1 MQAHLYF
8 RISIGNGRCYS
19 NGSAFICDLVF
30 LLHSSVFNFYFS
42 VQLVFILYL
51 LDVFYASG
59 TLISI
64 YFLFGRNCFQTNH
77 IKIVIAVFNSYA
89 DYSSLNVR
97 WKNPA
102 TVDSNR

>member
-1 MQAHLYF
+1 MAGVILMGQPLYVTWSF
-8 RISIGNGRCYS
+8 SYI
-19 NGSAFICDLVF
+19 ALF
-30 LLHSSVFNFYFS
+30 FNFYFS